1 MSNPITCL
9 TKKEWAVWI
18 GALLIIV
25 VSNVVSAKFNLL
37 TLVASCVGVT
47 SLIIAAKGNVWSQIL
62 MILFSIL
69 YGIISWQFHY
79 WGEMMTYLGMT
90 MPMAIWS
97 TITWIRNPSESGKE
111 VEIQQLTK
119 KHIFLL
125 ATSGTVITIIFF
137 EILAVLETPNI
148 VFSTIS
154 ITTSF
159 LAASLT
165 MLRSSYYAVGYA
177 ANDIVLIILWIMA
190 TMKDPSYFSVTII
203 FMIFFF
209 FDVYGFFSWRKRE
222 MAL

>member
-9 TKKEWAVWI
+9 TKREWGVWI
-18 GALLIIV
+18 GALLVIA
-25 VSNVVSAKFNLL
+25 VSNIFSANFNVL
-37 TLVASCVGVT
+37 TLIASCVGVS

-125 ATSGTVITIIFF
+125 VTSATVITILFF
-137 EILAVLETPNI
+137 KIL
-148 VFSTIS
+148 VFHPLINST
-154 ITTSF
+154 F
-159 LAASLT
+159 
-165 MLRSSYYAVGYA
+165 
-177 ANDIVLIILWIMA
+177 
-190 TMKDPSYFSVTII
+190 
-203 FMIFFF
+203 
-209 FDVYGFFSWRKRE
+209 
-222 MAL
+222 